1 MLSFCNQTRKIS
13 AGTRNGQIIIYD
25 LRTLKS
31 QVVIAH
37 SGAVSA
43 LCFSPAGK
51 YLASYSQGMSTQW
64 GVIGNDTYCLAEN
77 RLSFWIMVSSIFG
90 MVTSHVK
97 CVKSVKCENV

>member
-51 YLASYSQGMSTQW
+51 YLASYSQGMST
-64 GVIGNDTYCLAEN
+64 L
-77 RLSFWIMVSSIFG
+77 
-90 MVTSHVK
+90 
-97 CVKSVKCENV
+97 